1 MLVTG
6 GQRPQETCLLLSLCS
21 VWASALCCNPQMLT
35 YIFSFG
41 NEVFQLLELLKGRG
55 DVRVTTALTL
65 VGSQEE
71 L

>member
-1 MLVTG
+1 
-6 GQRPQETCLLLSLCS
+6 
-21 VWASALCCNPQMLT
+21 MLT

-41 NEVFQLLELLKGRG
+41 DEVFQLLELLKGRG